1 VQKKPK
7 SQATTAKKQTSLDS
21 FMNEESIS
29 KASSNAGAKNKPL
42 DISDD
47 EFVNMPKGKNNDSD
61 GEGDDLLSTAR
72 KPKRAA
78 ATKKITYIDSGDS
91 DGDMDDT

>member
-1 VQKKPK
+1 MTLSLEVQKKLLPK
-7 SQATTAKKQTSLDS
+7 TTTAKKQTSLDS
-21 FMNEESIS
+21 FMNEES
-29 KASSNAGAKNKPL
+29 GAKNKPL

-47 EFVNMPKGKNNDSD
+47 EFVDLPKGKNNSD
-61 GEGDDLLSTAR
+61 DEGDLLSTAR

-78 ATKKITYIDSGDS
+78 ATKKITYIDS